1 VVGRN
6 AKYPREN
13 LIAQSNVAI
22 GTNKIEK
29 KQDLF
34 VSRIAAMPLGCA
46 QDDTAFLAR
55 HSGLMEHM
63 LNGFSW

>member
-1 VVGRN
+1 VIGRN

-13 LIAQSNVAI
+13 LIAQSNAAI

-34 VSRIAAMPLGCA
+34 VSQIQGVPLGCA
-46 QDDTAFLAR
+46 QDGTDILSR
-55 HSGLMEHM
+55 QSGILKWM
-63 LNGFSW
+63 LHEF